1 MTDPGK
7 DIDPVD
13 PPPTDP
19 TDPPEPDPTDPPEGL
34 GDAGK
39 QAIDRMKALVK
50 EAKARARAAED
61 RVAELTKP
69 KPDDKPDADA
79 IRKAAREEALA
90 ETLHDRALDKLEV
103 RAGKLFAD
111 PDDARAML
119 AGRAAEFVDGGKID
133 TDAIDDALQDLL
145 KRKPHLGAKP
155 EARFQGSA
163 DGGARKGSKPD
174 QLTRDDLKK
183 MSPGQIVEAQAK
195 GRLAD
200 LMGADS

>member
-1 MTDPGK
+1 MTDPGTAK
-7 DIDPVD
+7 DPIDPVD
-13 PPPTDP
+13 PPEP
-19 TDPPEPDPTDPPEGL
+19 TDPPESDDDPAGL

-61 RVAELTKP
+61 ALKAATMP

-79 IRKAAREEALA
+79 IRKAAREEAML
-90 ETLHDRALDKLEV
+90 ETLGDRALDKLEL
-103 RAGKLFAD
+103 RAAKLFAD

-155 EARFQGSA
+155 EPRFTGSA

-183 MSPGQIVEAQAK
+183 MSPDQIVEAKAK
-195 GRLAD
+195 GQLSD
-200 LMGADS
+200 LMGIDS

>member
-7 DIDPVD
+7 DIDP
-13 PPPTDP
+13 PETDP
-19 TDPPEPDPTDPPEGL
+19 TDPPETDPDDPPEGL

-39 QAIDRMKALVK
+39 QAIDRMKTQVK
-50 EAKARARAAED
+50 EAKARARAAEE
-61 RVAELTKP
+61 ELKTLRAP

-79 IRKAAREEALA
+79 IRKAAREEAMA
-90 ETLHDRALDKLEV
+90 ETLGDRALDKLEV
-103 RAGKLFAD
+103 RAAKLFAD

-119 AGRAAEFVDGGKID
+119 VGRAAEFVDDGKID
-133 TDAIDDALQDLL
+133 TDAIDEALEDLL

-155 EARFQGSA
+155 ESRFQGSA

-183 MSPGQIVEAQAK
+183 MSPDQIVKAK
-195 GRLAD
+195 SDGRLAN
-200 LMGADS
+200 LMGVDS

>member
-7 DIDPVD
+7 DIDP
-13 PPPTDP
+13 PETDP
-19 TDPPEPDPTDPPEGL
+19 TDPPETDPDDPPEGL

-39 QAIDRMKALVK
+39 QAIDRMKTQVK

-61 RVAELTKP
+61 ELKALRTP

-79 IRKAAREEALA
+79 IRKAAREEAMA
-90 ETLHDRALDKLEV
+90 ETLGDRALDKLEV
-103 RAGKLFAD
+103 RAAKLFAD

-119 AGRAAEFVDGGKID
+119 AGRAAEFVDDGKID
-133 TDAIDDALQDLL
+133 TDAIDEALQDLL

-155 EARFQGSA
+155 ESRFQGSA

-183 MSPGQIVEAQAK
+183 MSPDQIVKAK
-195 GRLAD
+195 TDGRLAN
-200 LMGADS
+200 LMGVDS

>member
-1 MTDPGK
+1 MTDPG
-7 DIDPVD
+7 IQ
-13 PPPTDP
+13 TDP
-19 TDPPEPDPTDPPEGL
+19 TDPPETDPVDPPEPDDPPEL

-39 QAIDRMKALVK
+39 QAIDRMKVLVK
-50 EAKARARAAED
+50 EAKARARTAEEALAA
-61 RVAELTKP
+61 ATKP

-90 ETLHDRALDKLEV
+90 ETLGDRVLDKLEV
-103 RAGKLFAD
+103 RAAKLFAD

-174 QLTRDDLKK
+174 QLTRDALKN
-183 MSPGQIVEAQAK
+183 MSPDAIVKAK
-195 GRLAD
+195 ADGRLAD
-200 LMGADS
+200 IMGVDS

>member
-7 DIDPVD
+7 DIDP
-13 PPPTDP
+13 PETDP
-19 TDPPEPDPTDPPEGL
+19 ADPPEIDPDDPPEGL

-39 QAIDRMKALVK
+39 QALDRMKTQVK
-50 EAKARARAAED
+50 EAKARARAAEE
-61 RVAELTKP
+61 ELKTLRTP

-90 ETLHDRALDKLEV
+90 ETLNERALDRVEI
-103 RAGKLFAD
+103 RAAMLHVD
-111 PDDARAML
+111 PEIARAML
-119 AGRAAEFVDGGKID
+119 LNRAAEFVDGGKID
-133 TDAIDDALQDLL
+133 TEAINEALEDLL

-155 EARFQGSA
+155 ESRFQGSA

-183 MSPGQIVEAQAK
+183 MSADQIVKAQNE
-195 GRLAD
+195 GRLTN
-200 LMGADS
+200 LLGADS

>member
-7 DIDPVD
+7 DIDP
-13 PPPTDP
+13 PETDP
-19 TDPPEPDPTDPPEGL
+19 ADPPETDPDDPPEGL

-39 QAIDRMKALVK
+39 QALDRMKTQVK

-61 RVAELTKP
+61 ELKALRTP
-69 KPDDKPDADA
+69 KPDDKPDAEA

-90 ETLHDRALDKLEV
+90 ETLNERALDRVEIRAAMLHVDPEV
-103 RAGKLFAD
+103 
-111 PDDARAML
+111 ARAML
-119 AGRAAEFVDGGKID
+119 LSRAAEFVDGGKID
-133 TDAIDDALQDLL
+133 TEAINEALEDLL

-155 EARFQGSA
+155 ETRFQGSA

-183 MSPGQIVEAQAK
+183 MSPDQIVKAK
-195 GRLAD
+195 TDGRLAN
-200 LMGADS
+200 LMGVDS